1 MANKPTPADF
11 SPTVPDFPVIGQYQ
25 PIYGK
30 FDLTTYIQGASDYEI
45 MSFLVQCYNA
55 TLKGYSDVTQLSKD
69 TVTAYNQL
77 QTWVNTWFDELDVQQ
92 EINNK
97 LQSMYE
103 EGTLANAI
111 AQSNTIPPAVA
122 QYLNSAKGVKNLSDV
137 TAKKIEEMAA
147 SGALGTVINDTGTV
161 QSTTTNWL
169 HQNVTPVGSVVMVDK
184 SLSIEGAAAD
194 AEATG
199 KSVNSIKS
207 DLSISCLCSKALPTD
222 TFYAENPYTVHV
234 NQNAYHTNVNMALPN
249 VMDLTS
255 DITIF
260 GLTIHR
266 NSDGTLRLT
275 GTPVDGTCTFK
286 YSRAHFRAGKYY
298 TLLPSN
304 VVASLRSTTYS
315 VDFSSSFTS
324 EEDTDELWYTIKS
337 DSAVDITLQPM
348 LYDRNVQYGTE
359 YIECKWENVS
369 DKFIAYNGLN
379 HILATDDIVLTFE
392 TPSNKCKPEFWGAIG
407 NGNDDTAPLNKMMEY
422 CSANKESIEFPKK
435 TYGIKYPINILGAMD
450 VNFNYA
456 VIMALQD
463 VSALFNINCETSD
476 QFQGVFRNCILD
488 GKRNAESCM
497 VVTKNINAM
506 SFENL
511 QVYDPK
517 KYGIWCKKGGG
528 GEFYNIILRSR
539 YDDGVV
545 RTALQI
551 EAPDTKWK
559 AIKAVNFCTF
569 AYVKGITH
577 MEQIHPFI
585 TYTSYNTKSIAIYVD
600 GTSAF
605 ITNSYIDSYFRCCF
619 NPDNGGGYGTIFATN
634 VMFFWSAEYFTGDI
648 RPSICYNGINCR
660 IVNCRIRKPDGTTT
674 KTLLYGEQGANDR
687 TYLNI
692 NILNRVEG
700 LARQPVHDPTYDN
713 H

>member
-45 MSFLVQCYNA
+45 MAFLVQCYNA

-77 QTWVNTWFDELDVQQ
+77 QVWVNTWFNELDVQQ

-97 LQSMYE
+97 LQAMFE
-103 EGTLANAI
+103 AGTLATAI
-111 AQSNTIPPAVA
+111 AQSGTIPAAVA
-122 QYLNSAKGVKNLSDV
+122 QYLNSAEGTKNLSNV
-137 TAKKIEEMAA
+137 TAKKIEDMAVTGELGRVIDNT
-147 SGALGTVINDTGTV
+147 GAV
-161 QSTTTNWL
+161 QSTTTSWL
-169 HQNVTPVGSVVMVDK
+169 TQNVTPAGSAVMVDK

-194 AEATG
+194 AKETGEAISSL
-199 KSVNSIKS
+199 KSELTN
-207 DLSISCLCSKALPTD
+207 LCVCTKALPTD
-222 TFYAENPYTVHV
+222 KFYAENPYTVYV
-234 NQNAYHTNVNMALPN
+234 NQEAYHTNINMAIPN
-249 VMDLTS
+249 AMDLTN
-255 DITIF
+255 DVVIF
-260 GLTIHR
+260 GITIHR
-266 NSDGTLRLT
+266 NADGTLRLT
-275 GTPVDGTCTFK
+275 GTPVDGVCTFR
-286 YSRAHFRAGKYY
+286 YSKAHFRAGKYY
-298 TLLPSN
+298 TAVPSN
-304 VVASLRSTTYS
+304 VTVSLRSGTYS
-315 VDFSSSFTS
+315 VDFNSSFTAT
-324 EEDTDELWYTIKS
+324 EDTDELWYTVNS
-337 DSAVDITLQPM
+337 DSAVDMTIQPM
-348 LYDRNVQYGTE
+348 LYDREVQFSKD
-359 YIECKWENVS
+359 YIECKWESVS
-369 DKFIAYNGLN
+369 NNFIAYNGIN
-379 HILATDDIVLTFE
+379 HVLAKDDIVLTFE
-392 TPSNKCKPEFWGAIG
+392 SLNNKCRPEFWGAIG
-407 NGNDDTAPLNKMMEY
+407 NGKDDSTPLNKMMEY

-435 TYGIKYPINILGAMD
+435 TYGINYPITILGVMD

-463 VSALFNINCETSD
+463 VSALFNINCKTND

-488 GKRNAESCM
+488 GELKAESCI

-517 KYGIWCKKGGG
+517 KYGIWCMKGGG

-539 YDDGVV
+539 HDDGVA

-585 TYTSYNTKSIAIYVD
+585 TYASYNTKSIAIYVD
-600 GTSAF
+600 GTSVF
-605 ITNSYIDSYFRCCF
+605 ITNSYIDTYFRCFF
-619 NPDNGGGYGTIFATN
+619 NPDQGGGYGNVFATN
-634 VMFFWSAEYFTGDI
+634 VMFFWSLTYFTGSI
-648 RPSICYNGINCR
+648 RPSICYNGIQCR
-660 IVNCRIRKPDGTTT
+660 LVNCRIHRPDGTTT
-674 KTLLYGEQGANDR
+674 KTLLYGEQGQNDK

-692 NILNRVEG
+692 NILNKVEG
-700 LARQPVHDPTYDN
+700 LARQPAHDSTYDN
-713 H
+713 M